1 MKHTAI
7 HKFNRLIDNIE
18 ARCMA
23 VDGPVSPTLQE
34 ATERELSI
42 LWELAN
48 EISDKY
54 RWIKSSDQLP
64 EENVS
69 VLVFIPEEDFH
80 ITTGMWD
87 VSQKWVLLDEYRI
100 PQSEV
105 TYWMPMVD
113 APEDESYNKTEF
125 VEEEQTMSWK
135 ISSLQKQLYEISK
148 QRDKLQEFKSYVH
161 GRLDKMSI
169 PRDPEPENN
178 ASHGCRIEGRL
189 NFIEQEFNSSMK
201 RKSNL

>member
-1 MKHTAI
+1 MKNTTI

-23 VDGPVSPTLQE
+23 TDGPVTPTLQE
-34 ATERELSI
+34 ATENELSL

-48 EISDKY
+48 EISEKY
-54 RWIKSSDQLP
+54 KWVKSSDRLP

-87 VSQKWVLLDEYRI
+87 ISKKWVLLDEYRI

-105 TYWMPMVD
+105 TYWCPMID

-125 VEEEQTMSWK
+125 IDEEQNMSWK
-135 ISSLQKQLYEISK
+135 ISKLQKELYEVTK
-148 QRDKLQEFKSYVH
+148 QRDELKEFIKKTFP
-161 GRLDKMSI
+161 G
-169 PRDPEPENN
+169 
-178 ASHGCRIEGRL
+178 
-189 NFIEQEFNSSMK
+189 
-201 RKSNL
+201 